1 VLTSRGIGLGVAA
14 GALWLTARALGVAEL
29 QVAAVAAA
37 LLVLVAA
44 VATRLVV
51 TRLEVDRVVA
61 PGTAAFGATVQVA
74 LTITNRGRL
83 PTVPLELEDHVPS
96 TLTGRSR
103 TRLAPLAPGRRATV
117 RYRLTATHRGRF
129 ELGPVEV
136 RARDPFGL
144 AARHTSVPGSTPLTV
159 LPPVT
164 TLPPGLPLGGAIATG
179 RGARPRPRAQG
190 EDTANVR
197 EYVRGDDLRAVHW
210 ASTAHRGKLM
220 VRHTESREEPRA
232 VLALDLRAERHRGAG
247 PGASEEAAVAAA
259 ASIVA
264 HLAARDRGIVLLHR
278 PLTEP
283 PRASERD
290 ELLAELAEVRT
301 EGAVELPALLNQIAQ
316 GLAGGGTL
324 FAVVTLP
331 EAGELR
337 QLVRAGRGFST
348 RVALLVDAASHAARP
363 DPAADETAAALRAAG
378 WRVVV
383 LRAGDRL
390 DQRWRDLLTQRR
402 VAVPSGGAAR

>member
-1 VLTSRGIGLGVAA
+1 VLTSRGIGLLVAA
-14 GALWLTARALGVAEL
+14 GALWITALALGVPEL
-29 QVAAVAAA
+29 QIAAVAAA
-37 LLVLVAA
+37 LLVLVAF

-51 TRLEVDRVVA
+51 TRLEVDRVAA
-61 PGTAAFGATVQVA
+61 PGTAAFGAPVQVV
-74 LTITNRGRL
+74 LTMRNRSRL
-83 PTVPLELEDHVPS
+83 PTVPLELEDRLPA
-96 TLTGRSR
+96 TLAGRSR
-103 TRLAPLAPGRRATV
+103 TRLAPLPPGRRATV

-144 AARHTSVPGSTPLTV
+144 AARTTQVPGSTALTV

-164 TLPPGLPLGGAIATG
+164 PLPAGLPLGGAVATG
-179 RGARPRPRAQG
+179 RGPRARARAQG

-232 VLALDLRAERHRGAG
+232 VLILDLRTERHRGTG
-247 PGASEEAAVAAA
+247 PSASEEAAVGAA

-264 HLAARDRGIVLLHR
+264 HLAARDRGVVLLHR

-283 PRASERD
+283 PRAQERD
-290 ELLAELAEVRT
+290 ELLAELAEVHT
-301 EGAVELPALLNQIAQ
+301 SDVELLALLGQVGQ

-331 EAGELR
+331 QVGELR
-337 QLVRAGRGFST
+337 ALVRAGRGFST
-348 RVALLVDAASHAARP
+348 RVALLVDAGSHASRSEP
-363 DPAADETAAALRAAG
+363 TADETAAALRAAG
-378 WRVVV
+378 WRVAV

-390 DQRWRDLLTQRR
+390 DDRWRELLTQRR
-402 VAVPSGGAAR
+402 VAVPGAAVGR

>member
-1 VLTSRGIGLGVAA
+1 VLTPRGIGLLVAA
-14 GALWLTARALGVAEL
+14 GALWLTSRALGVREL
-29 QVAAVAAA
+29 QIAAVAAA
-37 LLVLVAA
+37 LLVLVAV

-51 TRLEVDRVVA
+51 TRLEIDRVVA
-61 PGTAAFGATVQVA
+61 PATAAFGAPVHVA

-83 PTVPLELEDHVPS
+83 PTVPLELEDHVPT

-103 TRLAPLAPGRRATV
+103 TRLAPLPPGRRATV

-129 ELGPVEV
+129 HLGPVEV

-144 AARHTSVPGSTPLTV
+144 AARNTTVPGSIPLTV
-159 LPPVT
+159 LPPIT
-164 TLPPGLPLGGAIATG
+164 ALPPGVPLGGAVATG

-232 VLALDLRAERHRGAG
+232 VLMLDLRADRHRGAG
-247 PGASEEAAVAAA
+247 PTASVETAVAAA

-264 HLAARDRGIVLLHR
+264 HLTARDRGVVLLHR

-283 PRASERD
+283 SRAGGRD
-290 ELLAELAEVRT
+290 ELLGELAEVGP
-301 EGAVELPALLNQIAQ
+301 EPIELAALLNQIAQ

-331 EAGELR
+331 AAGELR

-348 RVALLVDAASHAARP
+348 RVALLIDAASHTSRR
-363 DPAADETAAALRAAG
+363 DPAAEETAAALRAAG
-378 WRVVV
+378 WRVAV
-383 LRAGDRL
+383 LGAGDRL
-390 DQRWRDLLTQRR
+390 DERWREIVTQRR
-402 VAVPSGGAAR
+402 VAVPSAGAGR

>member
-1 VLTSRGIGLGVAA
+1 VLTSRGIGLLVAA
-14 GALWLTARALGVAEL
+14 GALWITSRVLGVPEL
-29 QVAAVAAA
+29 QIAAVAAA
-37 LLVLVAA
+37 LLVLVA
-44 VATRLVV
+44 VLATRLVV
-51 TRLEVDRVVA
+51 TRLAVDRVVA
-61 PGTAAFGATVQVA
+61 PVTAAFGAPVHVA
-74 LTITNRGRL
+74 LTVTNRSRL
-83 PTVPLELEDHVPS
+83 PTVPLELEDRVPA

-103 TRLAPLAPGRRATV
+103 TRLAPLRPGGRATV
-117 RYRLTATHRGRF
+117 RYRLQATHRGRF
-129 ELGPVEV
+129 DLGPVEV

-144 AARHTSVPGSTPLTV
+144 AARHTTIPGSLPLTV
-159 LPPVT
+159 LPPIT
-164 TLPPGLPLGGAIATG
+164 TLPPGVPLGGAIATG

-232 VLALDLRAERHRGAG
+232 VLALDLRADRHRGAG
-247 PGASEEAAVAAA
+247 PTASVEVAVAAA

-264 HLAARDRGIVLLHR
+264 HLAARDRGVVLLHR

-283 PRASERD
+283 PRAAERD
-290 ELLAELAEVRT
+290 ELLGELAEVGT
-301 EGAVELPALLNQIAQ
+301 EPVELPALLNQIAQ
-316 GLAGGGTL
+316 GRAGGGTL

-348 RVALLVDAASHAARP
+348 RVALLVDAASHASRR

-378 WRVVV
+378 WRVAV

-390 DQRWRDLLTQRR
+390 DERWRELITQRR
-402 VAVPSGGAAR
+402 VAVPSAGAAR

>member
-1 VLTSRGIGLGVAA
+1 VLTERGTGLILAA
-14 GALWLTARALGVAEL
+14 VALWIAARSFGVPEL
-29 QVAAVAAA
+29 QMAAVAA
-37 LLVLVAA
+37 LVLVTLA
-44 VATRLVV
+44 VGYV
-51 TRLEVDRVVA
+51 TLNSANVAIDRVVR
-61 PGTAAFGATVQVA
+61 PGRLFFDAEAVVE
-74 LTITNRGRL
+74 LRVTNIGRL
-83 PTVPLELEDHVPS
+83 PTGTLELRDQAALVLTDAPRLRVPP
-96 TLTGRSR
+96 LRAGRHTNVSYR
-103 TRLAPLAPGRRATV
+103 IRGGQRGRFDIGPATV
-117 RYRLTATHRGRF
+117 RL
-129 ELGPVEV
+129 
-136 RARDPFGL
+136 RDPFGL
-144 AARHTSVPGSTPLTV
+144 VARRRTLAGTGTV
-159 LPPVT
+159 VVYPPVWR
-164 TLPPGLPLGGAIATG
+164 LPTGIPLGGAATTG
-179 RGARPRPRAQG
+179 GEGRPRPMPSG
-190 EDTANVR
+190 EDLANVR

>member
-1 VLTSRGIGLGVAA
+1 VLTSRGIGLLVAA
-14 GALWLTARALGVAEL
+14 GALWVTSRALGVAEL
-29 QVAAVAAA
+29 QIAAVAAG
-37 LLVLVAA
+37 LLVLVA
-44 VATRLVV
+44 VVVTRSLV
-51 TRLEVDRVVA
+51 TRLEADRVVA
-61 PGTAAFGATVQVA
+61 PATVGFGAPVDVA

-83 PTVPLELEDHVPS
+83 PTVPLELEDRVPA
-96 TLTGRSR
+96 TLSGRSR
-103 TRLAPLAPGRRATV
+103 TRLAPLPPGRRATV
-117 RYRLTATHRGRF
+117 RYRLQATHRGRF

-144 AARHTSVPGSTPLTV
+144 ASRQTMLLTGAPLTV
-159 LPPVT
+159 LPPIT
-164 TLPPGLPLGGAIATG
+164 ALPPGLPLGGAVATG

-232 VLALDLRAERHRGAG
+232 VLALDLRADRHRGTG

-264 HLAARDRGIVLLHR
+264 HLAARDRGLVLMHQ

-283 PRASERD
+283 PRAGERD

-301 EGAVELPALLNQIAQ
+301 AAIELAALLSQIGQ

-348 RVALLVDAASHAARP
+348 RVALLVDAASHTSRP
-363 DPAADETAAALRAAG
+363 DPSADETAAALRAAG
-378 WRVVV
+378 WRVAV

-390 DQRWRDLLTQRR
+390 DVRWRELLTQRR
-402 VAVPSGGAAR
+402 VAVPSASAAR